1 MGKSAKIRHRR
12 LRRVRKR
19 RELAES
25 LLERVKA
32 SFKTM
37 GEGATL
43 STKAGREKLVRHCRS
58 RLRAQYGPSADVH
71 LEGNTLISTIPEVVN
86 RPADYI
92 RFTFKG

>member
-12 LRRVRKR
+12 LRRVRKH

-25 LLERVKA
+25 LLARVKA

-43 STKAGREKLVRHCRS
+43 NTKAGREKLVRHCRS
-58 RLRAQYGPSADVH
+58 RLRAQYGPNADVC
-71 LEGNTLISTIPEVVN
+71 LEGDTLISTIPQVVQK
-86 RPADYI
+86 PAGYI
-92 RFTFKG
+92 RFTLKV